1 VSDLLA
7 PPADAVRSA
16 AHGAGLTAEDRD
28 LQRKGRDFLFA
39 LAGALRALQL
49 YPLENQAVVDAL
61 NALEAAAL
69 AVLGP
74 DDEMVVRY
82 VGDFFFVNDM
92 RLRVD
97 LASYAT
103 YGQVGRALQR
113 HRIGQ
118 VEVFRGA
125 ERGEWTALLALVNSD
140 PQSEEDPFGAF
151 FDRLGRTA
159 VLHLGV
165 GPDRDSERDPT
176 GDKGRQMA
184 KRTYAQ
190 TVAVA
195 REAMSG
201 LRMGRGVSL
210 RPVKRAVQAI
220 VDQVLTN
227 EASIVGLTTLR
238 DYDEYTFT
246 HSVNVCIFSVAL
258 GKKLGFTKGQLYEL
272 GLGAL
277 LHDVGKVRM
286 PLELINKA
294 GPLTAE
300 EFPVLQEHPTEGLLS
315 LFEMRGLSEVPLRA
329 MLVAYEHHMKVD
341 QTGYPRS
348 IRRREPTLFG
358 RIVAVADGFD
368 AATTKR
374 SYQAQPWPADRV
386 LREMRDNTTRGFD
399 PLVVKAFISMTGI
412 YPVGSVV
419 ILDTFELAVVVQTSP
434 NPECLHQ
441 PVVKVIFDSMGV
453 PVVPARQVD
462 LAETDPATGSP
473 RRTIIKTTDPDRYG
487 INVGDYFV

>member
-1 VSDLLA
+1 MSDVLTH
-7 PPADAVRSA
+7 PAEAHRA
-16 AHGAGLTAEDRD
+16 AAQHHPGLSGEERD

-61 NALEAAAL
+61 NTLEATAG
-69 AVLGP
+69 AVLGV
-74 DDEMVVRY
+74 DEEMVVRY
-82 VGDFFFVNDM
+82 VGDFFFVNDV

-103 YGQVGRALQR
+103 YGQVGRALNR

-118 VEVFRGA
+118 LEVFRGA
-125 ERGEWTALLALVNSD
+125 ERGEWTALLSLVNAEPD
-140 PQSEEDPFGAF
+140 AEEPFGTF

-165 GPDRDSERDPT
+165 GPDRESEDPT
-176 GDKGRQMA
+176 GDLGRQMA

-258 GKKLGFTKGQLYEL
+258 GKKLGFDKHQLYEL

-286 PLELINKA
+286 PLELINKP
-294 GPLTAE
+294 GPLTKD

-329 MLVAYEHHMKVD
+329 MLVAYEHHMKID

-348 IRRREPTLFG
+348 IRVREPTLFG
-358 RIVAVADGFD
+358 KIVAVADGFD

-386 LREMRDNTTRGFD
+386 LREMRDNPTRGFD

-419 ILDTFELAVVVQTSP
+419 ILDTFELAVVCQTNP

-441 PVVKVIFDSMGV
+441 PIVKVIYDSLGV
-453 PVVPARQVD
+453 PLVPPRTLD
-462 LAETDPATGSP
+462 LSETDPATGKP
-473 RRTIIKTTDPDRYG
+473 RRSIIKTTDPERYG

>member
-1 VSDLLA
+1 MSEVLA
-7 PPADAVRSA
+7 HPAESPRTA
-16 AHGAGLTAEDRD
+16 AQGSPVLTAEDRD
-28 LQRKGRDFLFA
+28 LQRRGRELVFA

-49 YPLENQAVVDAL
+49 YPLENQAVVEAL
-61 NALEAAAL
+61 SALEAAAA
-69 AVLGP
+69 AVMGHA
-74 DDEMVVRY
+74 DEIVVRY
-82 VGDFFFVNDM
+82 VGDFFFVNDV
-92 RLRVD
+92 RLRQD

-103 YGQVGRALQR
+103 YGQVGRALHR

-118 VEVFRGA
+118 LEVFHGA
-125 ERGEWTALLALVNSD
+125 ERGEWTALLSLINSE
-140 PQSEEDPFGAF
+140 PEEENPFGAF
-151 FDRLGRTA
+151 FERLGRTA
-159 VLHLGV
+159 VLHLAV
-165 GPDRDSERDPT
+165 GPDRDDEPDPT
-176 GDKGRQMA
+176 GDRARQLA

-195 REAMSG
+195 RDAMTG
-201 LRMGRGVSL
+201 LRIGKGISL

-258 GKKLGFTKGQLYEL
+258 GKKLGFDKHQLYEL

-286 PLELINKA
+286 PLELLNKE
-294 GPLTAE
+294 GPLTPE
-300 EFPVLQEHPTEGLLS
+300 EFPVMQQHPTEGLLS

-329 MLVAYEHHMKVD
+329 MLVAYEHHMKID
-341 QTGYPRS
+341 QTGYPQS

-374 SYQAQPWPADRV
+374 SYQAQPWTPDRV
-386 LREMRDNTTRGFD
+386 LKEMRDNPSRGFD
-399 PLVVKAFISMTGI
+399 PLVVKAFISMTGV

-419 ILDTFELAVVVQTSP
+419 ILDTYELAVVVQANP
-434 NPECLHQ
+434 NPEAMHQ
-441 PVVKVIFDSMGV
+441 PIVRVVFDSLGV
-453 PVVPARQVD
+453 PVVPPKTLD
-462 LAETDPATGSP
+462 LSEKDAAGKPLHS
-473 RRTIIKTTDPDRYG
+473 IIKTTDPERYG
-487 INVGDYFV
+487 